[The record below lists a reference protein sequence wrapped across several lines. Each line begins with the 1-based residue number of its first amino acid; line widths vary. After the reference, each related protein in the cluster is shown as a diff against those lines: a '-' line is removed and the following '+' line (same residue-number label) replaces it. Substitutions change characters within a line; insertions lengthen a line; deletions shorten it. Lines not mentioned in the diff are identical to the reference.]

1 MSDTPR
7 SLPPRVSANERLP
20 AGHPILFEECL
31 VADSL
36 RAAPE
41 RFSGALPT
49 KAKKRRYWL
58 MMIGLAVLAIAIT
71 AATLA
76 WKSPVPMSHPGFW
89 AISKLR
95 ASTLV
100 IIAVVAFAQSTA
112 TIAFQTVTNNRIL
125 TPSIMGFESL
135 YRLVQTAA
143 VFFLGASG
151 TAALTG
157 AVPFL
162 AQVAI
167 MTAMSGLL
175 YGWLLGGFGGKRDVS
190 GHDLQITLLI
200 GLVLGGGL
208 GALSTFMQRLLTP
221 SEFDVLTAR
230 LIGSI
235 ANADARYLPYV
246 LPLMVLAGGGLWF
259 ISRKLNL
266 MALGREAAV
275 NLGLD
280 HKRLLIGSLLM
291 IAVLMAISTALV
303 GPMTFFG
310 FLTAM
315 ITYQLADTFDH
326 RLLFPMGVLVGYVIL
341 AGSHF
346 VLKNLF
352 YAEGSVGIIME
363 VVGGTFFLVYILR
376 KGRL

>member
-1 MSDTPR
+1 
-7 SLPPRVSANERLP
+7 
-20 AGHPILFEECL
+20 
-31 VADSL
+31 
-36 RAAPE
+36 
-41 RFSGALPT
+41 
-49 KAKKRRYWL
+49 
-58 MMIGLAVLAIAIT
+58 
-71 AATLA
+71 
-76 WKSPVPMSHPGFW
+76 
-89 AISKLR
+89 
-95 ASTLV
+95 
-100 IIAVVAFAQSTA
+100 
-112 TIAFQTVTNNRIL
+112 
-125 TPSIMGFESL
+125 
-135 YRLVQTAA
+135 
-143 VFFLGASG
+143 
-151 TAALTG
+151 
-157 AVPFL
+157 
-162 AQVAI
+162 
-167 MTAMSGLL
+167 
-175 YGWLLGGFGGKRDVS
+175 
-190 GHDLQITLLI
+190 
-200 GLVLGGGL
+200 
-208 GALSTFMQRLLTP
+208 
-221 SEFDVLTAR
+221 
-230 LIGSI
+230 
-235 ANADARYLPYV
+235 
-246 LPLMVLAGGGLWF
+246 
-259 ISRKLNL
+259 

>member
-1 MSDTPR
+1 MPDTPR

-31 VADSL
+31 VADSM

-49 KAKKRRYWL
+49 KAKKRRYWI
-58 MMIGLAVLAIAIT
+58 MMGVLGLLALAVT

-76 WKSPVPMSHPGFW
+76 WKSPVPISHPGFW
-89 AISKLR
+89 AISQLR
-95 ASTLV
+95 ASTLLV
-100 IIAVVAFAQSTA
+100 IAVVAFAQATA

-125 TPSIMGFESL
+125 TPSIVGFESL

-143 VFFLGASG
+143 VFFLGAGG

-157 AVPFL
+157 TVPFL
-162 AQVAI
+162 VQAAV
-167 MTAMSGLL
+167 MTGAAGLL
-175 YGWLLGGFGGKRDVS
+175 YGWLLGGFGRGRDVS

-235 ANADARYLPYV
+235 ANADVRYLPIAIPLV
-246 LPLMVLAGGGLWF
+246 LAAGGGLWAMG
-259 ISRKLNL
+259 RRLNL
-266 MALGREAAV
+266 MGLGRETAV
-275 NLGLD
+275 NLGLN
-280 HKRLLIGSLLM
+280 HKRLLIGSLLL
-291 IAVLMAISTALV
+291 IAVLMAVSTALV

-363 VVGGTFFLVYILR
+363 IVGGTFFLVYILR

>member
-1 MSDTPR
+1 MPNTPR

-49 KAKKRRYWL
+49 KAKKRRYWI
-58 MMIGLAVLAIAIT
+58 MMSVLGLLALAIT

-76 WKSPVPMSHPGFW
+76 WKSPVPISHPGFW
-89 AISKLR
+89 VISRLR
-95 ASTLV
+95 ASTL
-100 IIAVVAFAQSTA
+100 IIILVVAFAQATA

-143 VFFLGASG
+143 VFFLGAGG

-157 AVPFL
+157 TLPFL

-175 YGWLLGGFGGKRDVS
+175 YGWLLGGFGRKRDVS

-208 GALSTFMQRLLTP
+208 GAMSTFMQRLLTP

-235 ANADARYLPYV
+235 AIADVRYLPIAIPLV
-246 LPLMVLAGGGLWF
+246 LLAGGGLWAMG
-259 ISRKLNL
+259 RRLNL
-266 MALGREAAV
+266 MGLGREAAV
-275 NLGLD
+275 NLGLN
-280 HKRLLIGSLLM
+280 HKRLLISSLLL
-291 IAVLMAISTALV
+291 IAVLMAVSTALV

-326 RLLFPMGVLVGYVIL
+326 RLLFPMGVLVGFVIL